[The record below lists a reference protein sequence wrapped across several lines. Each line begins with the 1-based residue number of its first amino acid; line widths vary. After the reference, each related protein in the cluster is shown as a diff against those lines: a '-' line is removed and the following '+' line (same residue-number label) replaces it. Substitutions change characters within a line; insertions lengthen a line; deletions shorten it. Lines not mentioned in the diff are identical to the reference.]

1 MHLYLI
7 TSHRIYSAGGSMG
20 EADMPAIVHYNRDR
34 RRSSFTRPMRD
45 PEEILEGLRTL
56 KAAKGELNRTMSLT
70 GDKRRGSREYKRFL
84 AFSWPSL
91 RSFVRPS
98 SVCLSVFVPLHSL
111 VTISTIIFT
120 AFCDNLLSLLFSFL
134 SPLLLF
140 NVSRRLIASLSSS
153 NPNSEYHW

>member
-1 MHLYLI
+1 
-7 TSHRIYSAGGSMG
+7 MG
-20 EADMPAIVHYNRDR
+20 EADLPAIVHYNRDR

-84 AFSWPSL
+84 AFFWPSL

-98 SVCLSVFVPLHSL
+98 SVCLSIFVPLHSL
-111 VTISTIIFT
+111 VTIPTII
-120 AFCDNLLSLLFSFL
+120 LLHFVTFLFSFL
-134 SPLLLF
+134 SLLLLF
-140 NVSRRLIASLSSS
+140 VSVTFLVGLSSS
-153 NPNSEYHW
+153 ISHSTLTNIKCH

>member
-1 MHLYLI
+1 
-7 TSHRIYSAGGSMG
+7 MG
-20 EADMPAIVHYNRDR
+20 EADLPAIVHYNRDR

-45 PEEILEGLRTL
+45 HEEILEGLRTL

-111 VTISTIIFT
+111 VTNSHDHFYCILWQSSFSLV
-120 AFCDNLLSLLFSFL
+120 LLL

-153 NPNSEYHW
+153 NSTNSECHWSSIISCI